1 MLMLKKDLDQVI
13 IMRCV
18 EVPSMINLGDGWIF
32 SIIDRPNE
40 PGKYPVVIMFHG
52 FTGTH
57 IESGRLYVD
66 IARELCGNGMA
77 TVRFDYRNHGDSSG
91 PFEDFSIDNALED
104 AAFMVKY
111 ALGLEFVN
119 SSRVAFLGLSMGG
132 HITLKTYERMSTVPK
147 ALVLLSPA
155 IDFSGL
161 GRVASQGARGDYV
174 YFGPYRLRLSNV
186 LRLANS
192 NAMGVAELVNVPILI
207 IHSKDDQAV
216 PYQQSVEF
224 HSRVKYS
231 DKTLMLLDKSG
242 HTFDDYE
249 VRVNVI
255 NTIVKWLGDKLKP
268 T

>member
-1 MLMLKKDLDQVI
+1 
-13 IMRCV
+13 MRCV

>member
-231 DKTLMLLDKSG
+231 DKTLMLLDKGG
-242 HTFDDYE
+242 HTFDYYE
-249 VRVNVI
+249 VRVNVV
-255 NTIVKWLGDKLKP
+255 NTIVKWLGEKLK
-268 T
+268 